1 MSGSLAQ
8 FACPYC
14 GRKKVWKPELAGKQG
29 KCACGQIIMVPRT
42 PPGGAAEPEPFLLRE
57 SGDDEELKLAPEPP
71 RPVRRP
77 PVAAAAAAPVAAE
90 HDDPSGGST
99 TAVAAPPARP
109 TPKIQVDPTKL
120 MGHKRLT
127 REAPVDDSF
136 KFSLVRDGVLPAILI
151 VVGAVLSVTA
161 GAYQGDQ
168 RWLGIEHVLGPVTL
182 NVATGLGLVVAAV
195 FAASAMG
202 GICFR
207 EPFGLIIYKLCAI
220 ALAPGAL
227 GQLSQAYIG
236 GFNGDMAAVFVALA
250 CYAALFCLLFK
261 MSAAD
266 RVACVALIFI
276 IRSGVAYLIFRLE
289 GAKQG
294 SDI

>member
-1 MSGSLAQ
+1 MSGSSAQ

-14 GRKKVWKPELAGKQG
+14 GKKKVWKPELAGKQG

-42 PPGGAAEPEPFLLRE
+42 PPGAAAEPEAFLLRE
-57 SGDDEELKLAPEPP
+57 AGDDEELKLAPEPP
-71 RPVRRP
+71 RPVRRA
-77 PVAAAAAAPVAAE
+77 PVIAAAAPAAVE
-90 HDDPSGGST
+90 HEPAGTSA
-99 TAVAAPPARP
+99 TAVAAPPARS
-109 TPKIQVDPTKL
+109 TPKVQVDPTKL
-120 MGHKRLT
+120 MGHKRLQ

-136 KFSLVRDGVLPAILI
+136 KFSLVRDGVLPAVLI
-151 VVGAVLSVTA
+151 VVGAVLCVTA
-161 GAYQGDQ
+161 GSYQGDQ

-182 NVATGLGLVVAAV
+182 NVVTGLALVIVAV

-202 GICFR
+202 GVCFQ

-276 IRSGVAYLIFRLE
+276 IRSGVAYLIFKME
-289 GAKQG
+289 GAKHG
-294 SDI
+294 SEI

>member
-1 MSGSLAQ
+1 MSGSSAQ

-14 GRKKVWKPELAGKQG
+14 GKKKVWKPELAGKQG

-42 PPGGAAEPEPFLLRE
+42 PPGGAAAELEPFLLRE
-57 SGDDEELKLAPEPP
+57 PGDDEELKLAPEPP
-71 RPVRRP
+71 RPVRRA
-77 PVAAAAAAPVAAE
+77 PVVAAAPVAAD
-90 HDDPSGGST
+90 HDEPSGGAS
-99 TAVAAPPARP
+99 TAVAAPPVRSA
-109 TPKIQVDPTKL
+109 PKIQVDPTKL
-120 MGHKRLT
+120 LGHKRLQ

-136 KFSLVRDGVLPAILI
+136 KFSVIRDGVLPAILI
-151 VVGAVLSVTA
+151 VVGAVLCVTA

-182 NVATGLGLVVAAV
+182 NVAAGLGLVVGAV

-207 EPFGLIIYKLCAI
+207 EPFGLIVYKLCAI

-236 GFNGDMAAVFVALA
+236 GINGDMAAVFVSLA